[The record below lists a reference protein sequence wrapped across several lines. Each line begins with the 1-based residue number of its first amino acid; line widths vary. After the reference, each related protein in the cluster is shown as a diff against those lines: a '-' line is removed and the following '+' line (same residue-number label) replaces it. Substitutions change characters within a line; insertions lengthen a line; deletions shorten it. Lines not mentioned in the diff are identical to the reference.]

1 MRVVGG
7 LAAVLLL
14 GASVASAQ
22 PVTHRGFVDVGAALF
37 PREAANDDTR
47 GVGDVLVREEVTAR
61 PTRWLQLAAGADL
74 RANTHDQVDRSW
86 RVDLDDRGALRPA
99 IAVRRLALTLRK
111 GPLTVDAGKQ
121 FIRWG
126 KADIVTPT
134 DHLAPRDFVNVIN
147 NDFLAVWGARG
158 VVQSGND
165 TVEAV
170 WVPRL
175 TPSRMPLVNQRWTV
189 LPAAAAGFDLEVA
202 RYPLPSRDQFGAR
215 WGHAGRGY
223 EVSASYFDGFNHLPQ
238 VSAVPAPGVGRT
250 LLIVPDYPRIRSL
263 GLDTAVPTRWF
274 TLKGEVATVASVD
287 ETSDDYVLYV
297 VQLERQTGEWLLL
310 GGYAGEVVTERR
322 TTSSFAPDRGL
333 TRAFV
338 ARASYTIDSNRSL
351 AMEGAVRQNGDG
363 FYAKGEYSQA
373 RGQHWRATV
382 TGVLLAGADDD
393 FLGQYRRNS
402 NVTLSLRYSF

>member
-1 MRVVGG
+1 MRLGLCAVSLL
-7 LAAVLLL
+7 LAAS
-14 GASVASAQ
+14 AASAQ
-22 PVTHRGFVDVGAALF
+22 PITQRGLVDVGAALF
-37 PREAANDDTR
+37 PRDAANDGTNI
-47 GVGDVLVREEVTAR
+47 VGDVLVRDEVTVR
-61 PTRWLQLAAGADL
+61 PAPWLQLGAGVDV

-86 RVDLDDRGALRPA
+86 RVDVDDRGALRPA
-99 IAVRRLALTLRK
+99 VAVRRLALTLRK

-134 DHLAPRDFVNVIN
+134 DHLAPRDFVNVIST
-147 NDFLAVWGARG
+147 DFLAVWGARG
-158 VVQSGND
+158 VVQSGNE

-175 TPSRMPLVNQRWTV
+175 TPSRMPLVDQRWTV
-189 LPAAAAGFDLEVA
+189 LSTRAAGFDLEVV
-202 RYPLPSRDQFGAR
+202 RDTLPSRDQFGAR
-215 WGHAGRGY
+215 WGHAGSGY
-223 EVSASYFDGFNHLPQ
+223 EASVSYFDGFNHLPQ

-250 LLIVPDYPRIRSL
+250 LLILPEYPRIRSF
-263 GLDTAVPTRWF
+263 GVDTAVPTRWF
-274 TLKGEVATVASVD
+274 TLKGEIATFASVD
-287 ETSDDYVLYV
+287 EASDDYVLYV
-297 VQLERQTGEWLLL
+297 LQLERQTGEWLLL

-322 TTSSFAPDRGL
+322 TASSFAPDRGL
-333 TRAFV
+333 TRAFI
-338 ARASYTIDSNRSL
+338 ARASYTIDSNRSV
-351 AMEGAVRQNGDG
+351 AMEGAVRQTGDG

-402 NVTLSLRYSF
+402 NVTLALRYSF

>member
-1 MRVVGG
+1 MRVARG
-7 LAAVLLL
+7 LAVVLLL

-22 PVTHRGFVDVGAALF
+22 PVTQRGFVDVGAALF
-37 PREAANDDTR
+37 PREAVNDVTR
-47 GVGDVLVREEVTAR
+47 RVGDVLVREEVTAR
-61 PTRWLQLAAGADL
+61 PTPWLQLAAGVDL
-74 RANTHDQVDRSW
+74 RENTHDQVDRSW

-99 IAVRRLALTLRK
+99 LSVRRLALTLRK

-121 FIRWG
+121 FVRWG

-147 NDFLAVWGARG
+147 NDILAVWGARALAQAG
-158 VVQSGND
+158 SE

-189 LPAAAAGFDLEVA
+189 LPASAAGFDLDVA
-202 RYPLPSRDQFGAR
+202 RYQLPSRDQFGAR
-215 WGHAGRGY
+215 WGHTGRGY

-238 VSAVPAPGVGRT
+238 VSVVPAPGVGRT
-250 LLIVPDYPRIRSL
+250 LLVVPEYPRIRSV
-263 GLDTAVPTRWF
+263 GVDTAVPTRLF
-274 TLKGEVATVASVD
+274 TLKGEVAAFTSVD
-287 ETSDDYVLYV
+287 GRSDDYVLYV

-310 GGYAGEVVTERR
+310 GGYAGELVTERR

-351 AMEGAVRQNGDG
+351 ALEGAVRQTASG
-363 FYAKGEYSQA
+363 FYTKGEYSQS
-373 RGQHWRATV
+373 RGQHVRATV
-382 TGVLLAGADDD
+382 TGVLLAGTDDD

-402 NVTLSLRYSF
+402 NVTVSLRYSF